1 MDDGDDGDEAAY
13 EPTWAYRF
21 LVVDVPAA
29 AAAREQT
36 EAINREWERVA
47 AELWTPA
54 VVSFQALPA
63 GDYVSIVVL
72 YRYDDYDEGDD
83 RADG

>member
-1 MDDGDDGDEAAY
+1 MDDEDEAPY

-21 LVVDVPAA
+21 LVVDMPADA
-29 AAAREQT
+29 GAWEQT

-54 VVSFQALPA
+54 IVSFRALPA
-63 GDYVSIVVL
+63 GDYVRS
-72 YRYDDYDEGDD
+72 
-83 RADG
+83 